1 MQKFNTLKSI
11 PAYLPIVNIDT
22 DMIIPK
28 QFLKTIKR
36 TGLGKN
42 LFFEMRYD
50 DQGKEI
56 GDFILNQNP
65 FNNSKILIA
74 GKNFGCGSSREH
86 APWALLDFGI
96 TCVISSSF
104 ADIFYSNCFK
114 NGILPIVLEEE
125 KIKELSEY
133 ANRKEEIS
141 IDLNENK
148 IVYGNNEIKFDEVKN
163 ARYQVVIKNLRDIR
177 DTQLAHRTVKGVF
190 QDNWDSLVKFVEI
203 DSFTITQRRDSSIL
217 DKEMTKRYG
226 GVKTYKDI
234 VIVDTLGLVSV
245 KDSLFGF
252 DDRYL
257 RMMNVPFSKNDQ
269 TKFELN
275 AGFLNQNGIDIPV
288 FESFV
293 RKRVILHDQSL
304 NLVLKENQVQ
314 SVDGVNGPTLKIGSM
329 NEVNTNGNWP
339 KNYSKDN

>member
-1 MQKFNTLKSI
+1 MMKVLLFLSPFIAIGIVYYVKTSMQDKHRPYILGSLWVLILVFASLLFKSI
-11 PAYLPIVNIDT
+11 Y
-22 DMIIPK
+22 
-28 QFLKTIKR
+28 
-36 TGLGKN
+36 
-42 LFFEMRYD
+42 
-50 DQGKEI
+50 
-56 GDFILNQNP
+56 
-65 FNNSKILIA
+65 
-74 GKNFGCGSSREH
+74 
-86 APWALLDFGI
+86 
-96 TCVISSSF
+96 
-104 ADIFYSNCFK
+104 
-114 NGILPIVLEEE
+114 
-125 KIKELSEY
+125 
-133 ANRKEEIS
+133 
-141 IDLNENK
+141 
-148 IVYGNNEIKFDEVKN
+148 NEIKFDEVKN
-163 ARYQVVIKNLRDIR
+163 ARYQVVIKNLKDIR
-177 DTQLAHRTVKGVF
+177 DSQLAHRTVKGVF

-269 TKFELN
+269 TRFELN

-288 FESFV
+288 FEAFV
-293 RKRVILHDQSL
+293 RKRVILSDQSL

>member
-1 MQKFNTLKSI
+1 MMKVLLFLSPFIAIGIVYYVKTSMQDKHRPYILGSLWVLILVFASLLFKSI
-11 PAYLPIVNIDT
+11 Y
-22 DMIIPK
+22 
-28 QFLKTIKR
+28 
-36 TGLGKN
+36 
-42 LFFEMRYD
+42 
-50 DQGKEI
+50 
-56 GDFILNQNP
+56 
-65 FNNSKILIA
+65 
-74 GKNFGCGSSREH
+74 
-86 APWALLDFGI
+86 
-96 TCVISSSF
+96 
-104 ADIFYSNCFK
+104 
-114 NGILPIVLEEE
+114 
-125 KIKELSEY
+125 
-133 ANRKEEIS
+133 
-141 IDLNENK
+141 
-148 IVYGNNEIKFDEVKN
+148 NEIKFDEVKN
-163 ARYQVVIKNLRDIR
+163 ARYQVVIKNLKDIR

-203 DSFTITQRRDSSIL
+203 DSFTITQRRDSSVL
-217 DKEMTKRYG
+217 DKQMTKRYG

-269 TKFELN
+269 TKFELK

>member
-1 MQKFNTLKSI
+1 MLKVLLFLSPFIAIGIVYYVKTSMQDKHRPYILGSLWVLILVFASLLFKSI
-11 PAYLPIVNIDT
+11 Y
-22 DMIIPK
+22 
-28 QFLKTIKR
+28 
-36 TGLGKN
+36 
-42 LFFEMRYD
+42 
-50 DQGKEI
+50 
-56 GDFILNQNP
+56 
-65 FNNSKILIA
+65 
-74 GKNFGCGSSREH
+74 
-86 APWALLDFGI
+86 
-96 TCVISSSF
+96 
-104 ADIFYSNCFK
+104 
-114 NGILPIVLEEE
+114 
-125 KIKELSEY
+125 
-133 ANRKEEIS
+133 
-141 IDLNENK
+141 
-148 IVYGNNEIKFDEVKN
+148 NEIKFDEVKN
-163 ARYQVVIKNLRDIR
+163 ARYQVVIKNLKDIR

-203 DSFTITQRRDSSIL
+203 DSFTITQRRDSSVL

-269 TKFELN
+269 TKFELK

>member
-1 MQKFNTLKSI
+1 MMKVLLFLSPFIAIGIVYYVKTSMQDKHRPYILGSLWVLILVFASLLFKSI
-11 PAYLPIVNIDT
+11 Y
-22 DMIIPK
+22 
-28 QFLKTIKR
+28 
-36 TGLGKN
+36 
-42 LFFEMRYD
+42 
-50 DQGKEI
+50 
-56 GDFILNQNP
+56 
-65 FNNSKILIA
+65 
-74 GKNFGCGSSREH
+74 
-86 APWALLDFGI
+86 
-96 TCVISSSF
+96 
-104 ADIFYSNCFK
+104 
-114 NGILPIVLEEE
+114 
-125 KIKELSEY
+125 
-133 ANRKEEIS
+133 
-141 IDLNENK
+141 
-148 IVYGNNEIKFDEVKN
+148 NEIKFDEVKN

-203 DSFTITQRRDSSIL
+203 DSFTITQRRDSSVL

>member
-1 MQKFNTLKSI
+1 MMKALLFLSPFIAIGIVYYVKTSMQDKHRPYILGSLWLLILVFASLLFKSI
-11 PAYLPIVNIDT
+11 Y
-22 DMIIPK
+22 
-28 QFLKTIKR
+28 
-36 TGLGKN
+36 
-42 LFFEMRYD
+42 
-50 DQGKEI
+50 
-56 GDFILNQNP
+56 
-65 FNNSKILIA
+65 
-74 GKNFGCGSSREH
+74 
-86 APWALLDFGI
+86 
-96 TCVISSSF
+96 
-104 ADIFYSNCFK
+104 
-114 NGILPIVLEEE
+114 
-125 KIKELSEY
+125 
-133 ANRKEEIS
+133 
-141 IDLNENK
+141 NK
-148 IVYGNNEIKFDEVKN
+148 IKFDEVKN
-163 ARYQVVIKNLRDIR
+163 ARYQVVIKNLKDIR

-269 TKFELN
+269 TRFELK
-275 AGFLNQNGIDIPV
+275 AGFLNQNGIDLPV
-288 FESFV
+288 FEAFV

-339 KNYSKDN
+339 KNYSKNN

>member
-1 MQKFNTLKSI
+1 MMKVLLFLSPFIAIGIVYYVKTSMQDKHRPYILGSLWVLILVFASLLFKSI
-11 PAYLPIVNIDT
+11 Y
-22 DMIIPK
+22 
-28 QFLKTIKR
+28 
-36 TGLGKN
+36 
-42 LFFEMRYD
+42 
-50 DQGKEI
+50 
-56 GDFILNQNP
+56 
-65 FNNSKILIA
+65 
-74 GKNFGCGSSREH
+74 
-86 APWALLDFGI
+86 
-96 TCVISSSF
+96 
-104 ADIFYSNCFK
+104 
-114 NGILPIVLEEE
+114 
-125 KIKELSEY
+125 
-133 ANRKEEIS
+133 
-141 IDLNENK
+141 
-148 IVYGNNEIKFDEVKN
+148 NEIKFDEVKN
-163 ARYQVVIKNLRDIR
+163 ARYQVVIKNLKDIR

-203 DSFTITQRRDSSIL
+203 DSFTITQRRDSSVL

-269 TKFELN
+269 TKFELK

-329 NEVNTNGNWP
+329 NQVNTNGNWP

>member
-1 MQKFNTLKSI
+1 MMKVLLFLSPFIAIGIVYYVKTSMHDKHRPYILGSLWVLILVFASLLFKSI
-11 PAYLPIVNIDT
+11 Y
-22 DMIIPK
+22 
-28 QFLKTIKR
+28 
-36 TGLGKN
+36 
-42 LFFEMRYD
+42 
-50 DQGKEI
+50 
-56 GDFILNQNP
+56 
-65 FNNSKILIA
+65 
-74 GKNFGCGSSREH
+74 
-86 APWALLDFGI
+86 
-96 TCVISSSF
+96 
-104 ADIFYSNCFK
+104 
-114 NGILPIVLEEE
+114 
-125 KIKELSEY
+125 
-133 ANRKEEIS
+133 
-141 IDLNENK
+141 
-148 IVYGNNEIKFDEVKN
+148 NEIKFDEVKN

-203 DSFTITQRRDSSIL
+203 DSFTITQRRDSSVL

-293 RKRVILHDQSL
+293 RNRVILHDQSL

>member
-1 MQKFNTLKSI
+1 MMKVLLFLSPFIAIGIVYYVKTSMQDKHRPYILGSLWVLILVFASLLFKSI
-11 PAYLPIVNIDT
+11 Y
-22 DMIIPK
+22 
-28 QFLKTIKR
+28 
-36 TGLGKN
+36 
-42 LFFEMRYD
+42 
-50 DQGKEI
+50 
-56 GDFILNQNP
+56 
-65 FNNSKILIA
+65 
-74 GKNFGCGSSREH
+74 
-86 APWALLDFGI
+86 
-96 TCVISSSF
+96 
-104 ADIFYSNCFK
+104 
-114 NGILPIVLEEE
+114 
-125 KIKELSEY
+125 
-133 ANRKEEIS
+133 
-141 IDLNENK
+141 
-148 IVYGNNEIKFDEVKN
+148 NEIKFDEVKN

-177 DTQLAHRTVKGVF
+177 DTQLAHRTVKGFF

-203 DSFTITQRRDSSIL
+203 DSFTITQRRDSSVL

>member
-1 MQKFNTLKSI
+1 MMKVLLFLSPFIAIGIVYYVKTSMQDKHSPYILGSLWVLILVFASLLFKSI
-11 PAYLPIVNIDT
+11 Y
-22 DMIIPK
+22 
-28 QFLKTIKR
+28 
-36 TGLGKN
+36 
-42 LFFEMRYD
+42 
-50 DQGKEI
+50 
-56 GDFILNQNP
+56 
-65 FNNSKILIA
+65 
-74 GKNFGCGSSREH
+74 
-86 APWALLDFGI
+86 
-96 TCVISSSF
+96 
-104 ADIFYSNCFK
+104 
-114 NGILPIVLEEE
+114 
-125 KIKELSEY
+125 
-133 ANRKEEIS
+133 
-141 IDLNENK
+141 
-148 IVYGNNEIKFDEVKN
+148 NEIKFDEVKN
-163 ARYQVVIKNLRDIR
+163 ARYQVVIKNLKDIR

-203 DSFTITQRRDSSIL
+203 DSFTITQRRDSSVL

-252 DDRYL
+252 DDRYI

-269 TKFELN
+269 TKFELK

>member
-1 MQKFNTLKSI
+1 MMKVLLFLSPFIAIGIVYYVRTSMQDKHRPYILGSLWVLILVFASLLFKSI
-11 PAYLPIVNIDT
+11 Y
-22 DMIIPK
+22 
-28 QFLKTIKR
+28 
-36 TGLGKN
+36 
-42 LFFEMRYD
+42 
-50 DQGKEI
+50 
-56 GDFILNQNP
+56 
-65 FNNSKILIA
+65 
-74 GKNFGCGSSREH
+74 
-86 APWALLDFGI
+86 
-96 TCVISSSF
+96 
-104 ADIFYSNCFK
+104 
-114 NGILPIVLEEE
+114 
-125 KIKELSEY
+125 
-133 ANRKEEIS
+133 
-141 IDLNENK
+141 
-148 IVYGNNEIKFDEVKN
+148 NEIKFDEVKN
-163 ARYQVVIKNLRDIR
+163 ARYQVVIKNLKDIR

-203 DSFTITQRRDSSIL
+203 DSFTITQRRDSSVL

-269 TKFELN
+269 TKFELK

-288 FESFV
+288 FEAFV
-293 RKRVILHDQSL
+293 KKRVILHDQSL

>member
-1 MQKFNTLKSI
+1 MMKVLLFLSPFIAIGIVYYVKTSMQDKHRPYILVSLWVLILVFASLLFKSI
-11 PAYLPIVNIDT
+11 Y
-22 DMIIPK
+22 
-28 QFLKTIKR
+28 
-36 TGLGKN
+36 
-42 LFFEMRYD
+42 
-50 DQGKEI
+50 
-56 GDFILNQNP
+56 
-65 FNNSKILIA
+65 
-74 GKNFGCGSSREH
+74 
-86 APWALLDFGI
+86 
-96 TCVISSSF
+96 
-104 ADIFYSNCFK
+104 
-114 NGILPIVLEEE
+114 
-125 KIKELSEY
+125 
-133 ANRKEEIS
+133 
-141 IDLNENK
+141 
-148 IVYGNNEIKFDEVKN
+148 NEIKFDEVKN

-177 DTQLAHRTVKGVF
+177 DTQLAHRTVKGFF

-203 DSFTITQRRDSSIL
+203 DSFTITQRRDSSVL